1 MYKKVKEST
10 LFHNTLPFP
19 LICYFPDFMA
29 FALRETFEYHLAQW
43 SWPEIISNNSYM
55 DHFVNLKEQQL
66 KSYT

>member
-1 MYKKVKEST
+1 
-10 LFHNTLPFP
+10 
-19 LICYFPDFMA
+19 MA

-43 SWPEIISNNSYM
+43 SWPEIISNNSYI